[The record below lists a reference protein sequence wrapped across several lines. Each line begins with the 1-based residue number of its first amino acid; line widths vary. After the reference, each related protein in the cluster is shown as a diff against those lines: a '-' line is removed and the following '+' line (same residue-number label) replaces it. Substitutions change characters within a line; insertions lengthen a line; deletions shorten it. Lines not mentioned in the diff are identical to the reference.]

1 MSRSETDWKI
11 CPLCE
16 RPIPPELESRH
27 HLIPKLKGGK
37 HEPIAVL
44 HTICHSKV
52 HSLFSEAELARV
64 YNTIEALRENEE
76 IMRFVKWISKR
87 PPEFRSKNRS
97 PRD

>member
-1 MSRSETDWKI
+1 
-11 CPLCE
+11 
-16 RPIPPELESRH
+16 
-27 HLIPKLKGGK
+27 
-37 HEPIAVL
+37 VL